1 MIDLLRYIGW
11 MLVLLLIQVLLLDQ
25 LALFGLIS
33 PYVYVFALVII
44 PVGLPSWLYMSI
56 AFGYGLS
63 YDAFT
68 ANWGYH
74 SMACTLLAYS
84 RPRWVRWYL
93 LKSRY
98 DDPGAVRLN
107 SLGWARFIIYATP
120 LYAIHQFCLYFSES
134 FSFSELHW
142 IVLRSLAGVLI
153 LVLCS
158 LGLYS
163 TLYGSAKISK

>member
-1 MIDLLRYIGW
+1 MIDLLRYTGW
-11 MLVLLLIQVLLLDQ
+11 MLILLLIQVLLLDQ

-44 PVGLPSWLYMSI
+44 PVGLPPWLFMSL

-74 SMACTLLAYS
+74 TMACTLLAYI
-84 RPRWVRWYL
+84 RPGWVRWYL

-120 LYAIHQFCLYFSES
+120 LYAIHQFSLYFLES
-134 FSFSELHW
+134 FTISEIHW
-142 IVLRSLAGVLI
+142 IVLRSLAGILI
-153 LVLCS
+153 LLLCS
-158 LGLYS
+158 LGLY
-163 TLYGSAKISK
+163 